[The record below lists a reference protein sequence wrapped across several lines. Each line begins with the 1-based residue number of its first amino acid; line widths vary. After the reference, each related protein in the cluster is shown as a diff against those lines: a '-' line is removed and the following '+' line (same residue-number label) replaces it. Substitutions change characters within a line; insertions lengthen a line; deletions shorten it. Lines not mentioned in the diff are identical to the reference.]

1 MSRDIGSW
9 KLEILIKH
17 YGICY
22 NVLSCIGS
30 DWEIQPLSL
39 GGCTLMHAMLE
50 FTVRH
55 CISPAIEMTAG
66 GAVNGAWVTGGA

>member
-9 KLEILIKH
+9 KLEILIKQ
-17 YGICY
+17 YDICH
-22 NVLSCIGS
+22 NVLSFMGS
-30 DWEIQPLSL
+30 NWEIQPLSP
-39 GGCTLMHAMLE
+39 GGRTLMHAVLE
-50 FTVRH
+50 FAMQH